1 MVRGSIMDITK
12 EQQFI
17 RLNKDI
23 DILMTA
29 GDYTRAIDKID
40 LALPLC
46 KEIANRTSDY
56 KKINLMKTNFEKL
69 KRKREICE
77 EHLGQA
83 SSNVMAKPKEA
94 VKKAAPNPKPNPK
107 PVKSEPCNL
116 DDALKELN
124 ELVGLK
130 AVKEK
135 INLIVNQIKNF
146 NLRRENGLKV
156 PKVSY
161 HMVFTG
167 NPGTGKTTVARI
179 VAKIFTALGV
189 VSGNDNP
196 DGLVETQRNNLVAGY
211 VGQTAKQT
219 QEVIDKAMGGIL
231 FIDEAYSLAP
241 KGGGA
246 DFGQEAIDT
255 LLIGMEN
262 NRDNLVVIA
271 AGYENEMK
279 RFINSNPGLESR
291 FKTFINF
298 DDYDGDEL
306 FKIFSFQLKKN
317 DYVLDSSAESK
328 IRDYLN
334 KLYLNRD
341 ENFANAR
348 DVRNLFEAI
357 TEKQSERLCNVSH
370 PTRDELITITAD
382 DLVF

>member
-1 MVRGSIMDITK
+1 MDITK

-29 GDYTRAIDKID
+29 GDYTKAIDKID

-56 KKINLMKTNFEKL
+56 KKINLMKSNFEKL
-69 KRKREICE
+69 KRKKEICE
-77 EHLGQA
+77 EHLGVV
-83 SSNVMAKPKEA
+83 SSNVMVKPKEQ
-94 VKKAAPNPKPNPK
+94 VKKVTPKAK
-107 PVKSEPCNL
+107 PAQVKSEPCNL

-124 ELVGLK
+124 ELVGLY

-135 INLIVNQIKNF
+135 INSIVQQIQNF
-146 NLRRENGLKV
+146 NQRKQMGLKV

-179 VAKIFTALGV
+179 ISKIFTSLGV
-189 VSGNDNP
+189 VSGNDEP
-196 DGLVETQRNNLVAGY
+196 YGLVETQRNNLVAGY

-219 QEVIDKAMGGIL
+219 QEVIDKSIGGVL
-231 FIDEAYSLAP
+231 FIDEAYTLSP
-241 KGGGA
+241 KGGGN

-255 LLIGMEN
+255 LLVGMEN

-271 AGYENEMK
+271 AGYDDEMV

-291 FKTFINF
+291 FKTFIHF
-298 DDYDGDEL
+298 DDYNGEDL
-306 FKIFSFQLKKN
+306 YKIFSFQLKKN
-317 DYVLDSSAESK
+317 EYVLEDAAK
-328 IRDYLN
+328 DKLKDYFNL
-334 KLYLNRD
+334 LYKNRD

-348 DVRNLFEAI
+348 NVRNTFEAI
-357 TEKQSERLCNVSH
+357 IEQQAKRLVLVNNPS
-370 PTRDELITITAD
+370 REDLETITLD
-382 DLVF
+382 DLKCLDKK